1 MVTPLKLKRQQVKV
15 KSSSKLEI
23 AKDKPVA
30 KILVNTPVS
39 YLEDIFDYLVPVEL
53 SESVIAGSIV
63 KIEFGNSKTIGLVL
77 EREDSQKH
85 KLKAIEGV
93 IGWPGMIS
101 QDVISHVKR
110 VQNRFGGSL
119 WSLID
124 TYLPPIP
131 KKITNLVDINI
142 TDAVTNAD
150 QGITDAINK
159 ADWKIL
165 QSKEGLRYSVNQP
178 AGFKPFEILFD
189 LITARIQL
197 GQVLVL
203 ASDYREFDFLAKEL
217 LMRFPGQIMLNDSRS
232 GKGERFHNFQ
242 IISRNRPKV
251 ILGNRSSVFTPL
263 LAGSS
268 IFIVNDND
276 PSHYEIRSPG
286 WNTRDVSLLR
296 SADTS
301 LFFFNAAPSYEIQR
315 LIDLNWVSNLN
326 IRSGSKLNFIT
337 TDGRDS
343 FIPVIKKGLNKGNV
357 LVSVAAKG
365 YANVFLCSKCRS
377 VANCK
382 CGGKLRIKNANSTPS
397 CYLCEQIY
405 NDWRC
410 EFCGD
415 VRPYVI
421 SKGLDRT
428 AEEIARAIPAAKVCR
443 VFAEK
448 EFAESSEQ
456 NQVIVSSRGCE
467 PFINYAGVIL
477 LDGEQIFNQ
486 PTLRAEEMIK
496 QNWFDLMSRVIDAG
510 FVYISLLNHHPLTQ
524 QMLIRQSASPASL
537 LSRKESRLPPFFRV
551 CEIKGESKSLSTF
564 AENLKLS
571 DKYIVSGP
579 TIQKD
584 GKSRII
590 VRVEVDQ
597 ASDFVDQMSDVVKMQ
612 FAKSKSIFEYRFDQ
626 YDL

>member
-1 MVTPLKLKRQQVKV
+1 M
-15 KSSSKLEI
+15 
-23 AKDKPVA
+23 
-30 KILVNTPVS
+30 
-39 YLEDIFDYLVPVEL
+39 
-53 SESVIAGSIV
+53 
-63 KIEFGNSKTIGLVL
+63 
-77 EREDSQKH
+77 
-85 KLKAIEGV
+85 
-93 IGWPGMIS
+93 
-101 QDVISHVKR
+101 
-110 VQNRFGGSL
+110 
-119 WSLID
+119 
-124 TYLPPIP
+124 
-131 KKITNLVDINI
+131 
-142 TDAVTNAD
+142 
-150 QGITDAINK
+150 
-159 ADWKIL
+159 
-165 QSKEGLRYSVNQP
+165 QSKDGLRYSVNQP

-189 LITARIQL
+189 LIAARSQL

-203 ASDYREFDFLAKEL
+203 ASDFREFDFLAKEL
-217 LMRFPGQIMLNDSRS
+217 LMRFPGDLMLNDSRS

-251 ILGNRSSVFTPL
+251 ILGNRGSVFTPL

-268 IFIVNDND
+268 IFIINDND

-301 LFFFNAAPSYEIQR
+301 LFFFNAAPSFEIQR
-315 LIDLNWVSNLN
+315 LLDLNWVSNLS

-343 FIPVIKKGLNKGNV
+343 YISVIKKALNKGNV

-382 CGGKLRIKNANSTPS
+382 CGGKLRIKNANSNPS

-415 VRPYVI
+415 VRTFVI

-428 AEEIARAIPAAKVCR
+428 AEEIARAIPGANVCR

-448 EFAESSEQ
+448 EFAESSEH

-467 PFINYAGVIL
+467 PFINYSGVIL

-496 QNWFDLMSRVIDAG
+496 QNWFDLTSRVIDDG
-510 FVYISLLNHHPLTQ
+510 FVYISLVNHHPLTQ

-537 LSRKESRLPPFFRV
+537 LARKESRLPPFFRV

-564 AENLKLS
+564 AENLRLS

-584 GKSRII
+584 GKSRIV
-590 VRVEVDQ
+590 VRVEVDH
-597 ASDFVDQMSDVVKMQ
+597 ASDFVDQMFDVVKMQ
-612 FAKSKSIFEYRFDQ
+612 FAKSKAIFEYRFDQ